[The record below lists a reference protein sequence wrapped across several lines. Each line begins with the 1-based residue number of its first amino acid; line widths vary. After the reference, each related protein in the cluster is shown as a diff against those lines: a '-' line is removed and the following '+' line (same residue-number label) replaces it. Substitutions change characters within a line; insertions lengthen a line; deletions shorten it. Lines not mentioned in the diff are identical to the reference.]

1 MTKKK
6 KERVSFDINDKVY
19 LLFYPSTEELPKHLG
34 ENGEEGGDCIISN
47 FRGSFRTVYLYF
59 VFFISRLVV
68 MFSWLVAGSPII

>member
-6 KERVSFDINDKVY
+6 RDSFDIHDKVY

-47 FRGSFRTVYLYF
+47 FRDSFRNVHLHF

-68 MFSWLVAGSPII
+68 MFSWLVAGSPMI